1 MTNATNQDAIN
12 AAVNKFEAGDILTA
26 EELAL
31 LSPALQQAYADDM
44 AEQAEHDADMAEL
57 NALLAS

>member
-12 AAVNKFEAGDILTA
+12 AVVKKFEAGDILTA
-26 EELAL
+26 DELAL

-44 AEQAEHDADMAEL
+44 AEQAEHDEDMAEL
-57 NALLAS
+57 DALLAS

>member
-1 MTNATNQDAIN
+1 MTNAINQDAIN

-26 EELAL
+26 DELAL

-44 AEQAEHDADMAEL
+44 AEQAEHDEDMAEL
-57 NALLAS
+57 DALLAS